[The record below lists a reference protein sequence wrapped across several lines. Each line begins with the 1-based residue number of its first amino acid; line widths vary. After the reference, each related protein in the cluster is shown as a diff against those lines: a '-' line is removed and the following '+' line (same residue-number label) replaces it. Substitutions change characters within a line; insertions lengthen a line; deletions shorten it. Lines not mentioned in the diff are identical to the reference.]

1 MQEGRLC
8 LQSFAGGDPA
18 NSYQKNISDATNA
31 KDELEKKIKMH
42 TQLQE
47 EISALENVSS
57 FKSEEEL
64 NVMIQD
70 TRQSKHLNFKVKNNS
85 TRAPNQHQP

>member
-1 MQEGRLC
+1 
-8 LQSFAGGDPA
+8 
-18 NSYQKNISDATNA
+18 
-31 KDELEKKIKMH
+31 LEKKIKMH

-64 NVMIQD
+64 NVMILPACLFFLPVQL
-70 TRQSKHLNFKVKNNS
+70 Q
-85 TRAPNQHQP
+85 

>member
-1 MQEGRLC
+1 
-8 LQSFAGGDPA
+8 
-18 NSYQKNISDATNA
+18 
-31 KDELEKKIKMH
+31 LEKKIKMH

>member
-1 MQEGRLC
+1 
-8 LQSFAGGDPA
+8 
-18 NSYQKNISDATNA
+18 
-31 KDELEKKIKMH
+31 MH

-70 TRQSKHLNFKVKNNS
+70 TRQSKHLNFKVKK
-85 TRAPNQHQP
+85 QLY